1 MAFSAKHAQAQT
13 VEEVTYGTNP
23 GTINEDIGYLQSITE
38 SVTSDV
44 KQIHAVGLVHAQQIA
59 HLSSVP
65 KVELTYIQQHG
76 RNWKYLLGDTL
87 TEATTTGDTVHTWAA
102 ADVET
107 TPPSCTMEVSNVGA
121 TTIARIYK
129 GGVISSMTAGLTK
142 ESLLQIKA
150 DYLFQDVDPTA
161 AAATKVTSTTV
172 PLKSFQGAFKVA
184 SSAVTEAQSWE
195 ITIDRKA
202 TTEMALGSRMPVRQD
217 LNELEISG
225 KATLGFGSTTQLEN
239 LLGAATGIS
248 TSEPSA
254 LTIDLNADNGVALG
268 SGQRKFNL
276 QLTSAQYSAINVPVQ
291 LGDFIYQDVSFTGKF
306 NSLAITDAIANY

>member
-1 MAFSAKHAQAQT
+1 MAFSGKNTQAQT

-23 GTINEDIGYLQSITE
+23 GTINEDIGLIQSINE

-44 KQIHAVGLVHAQQIA
+44 KQIHALGLVHAQQITS
-59 HLSSVP
+59 LSSIP

-87 TEATTTGDTVHTWAA
+87 TEATSTGDTTHTWAA
-102 ADVET
+102 ADIEV

-121 TTIARIYK
+121 TTIARVYK

-142 ESLLQIKA
+142 ESLLQVKA
-150 DYLFQDVDPTA
+150 DYLFQDVDPTTS
-161 AAATKVTSTTV
+161 AATKVTSTTV

-184 SSAVTEAQSWE
+184 SSAVAETQSWE

-202 TTEMALGSRMPVRQD
+202 TTEMALGSRLPTVQN

-225 KATLGFGSTTQLEN
+225 KATLGFTTTAQMEN

-254 LTIDLNADNGVALG
+254 LTIDLNADNGVANG

-276 QLTSAQYSAINVPVQ
+276 QLTSAQYSAVGVPSSI
-291 LGDFIYQDVSFTGKF
+291 GDFIFQDVSFTGKF
-306 NSLAITDAIANY
+306 NSLVIVDAIANY